1 MKAYYKGV
9 GLEVLCSL
17 VGYTRQAYYK
27 RQAQIEKE
35 KFEASIIV
43 DLVLEERK
51 IAKRVGSKKLYLIL
65 KSELGRHGIRIGKD
79 KFHEVLRANDLL
91 VKTKRRRPKTT
102 DSRHKLRVYPNKAR
116 NLRIDRSE
124 LLWVSDITYIRV
136 GDRWHYLMLITDS
149 YSRKVVGH
157 HFSRRMDTQL
167 CVMALEK
174 ALGNRSYPERSLM
187 HHSDRGSQYCSEKY
201 TNMLRL
207 AKIIISMTQ
216 KGDPLENPL
225 AERMNRVFKDTF
237 GLDETFNSFHHAQ
250 HVINQAVEYYNG
262 RLPHS
267 SIDLLTP
274 TQAHHRVGR
283 LNKHWKWYWREK
295 QILPL
300 EDNFYTPY

>member
-1 MKAYYKGV
+1 MKAYYKGI
-9 GLEVLCSL
+9 GLEVLCGL
-17 VGYTRQAYYK
+17 IGYTRQAFYK
-27 RQAQIEKE
+27 RQSYIEKE

-43 DLVLEERK
+43 DLVLKERK

-65 KSELGRHGIRIGKD
+65 KSELDKHGIRIGKD
-79 KFHEVLRANDLL
+79 KFHEVLRDNDLL

-102 DSRHKLRVYPNKAR
+102 NSRHKLKIYPNKAR
-116 NLRIDRSE
+116 NLHIDRSE

-136 GDRWHYLMLITDS
+136 GYYWHYLILITDS

-157 HFSRRMDTQL
+157 NFSHRMDTQL
-167 CVMALEK
+167 CITALEK
-174 ALGNRSYPERSLM
+174 ALANRSFPNRQLM
-187 HHSDRGSQYCSEKY
+187 HHSDRGSQYCSDKY
-201 TNMLRL
+201 TSMLHL
-207 AKIIISMTQ
+207 AQIIVSMTQ

-237 GLDETFNSFHHAQ
+237 GLDEGFDNFEQAQ
-250 HVINQAVEYYNG
+250 AAIDQAVHYYNS

-274 TQAHHRVGR
+274 NQAHHRIGR
-283 LNKHWKWYWREK
+283 LKKHWKWYWREN
-295 QILPL
+295 QVLPV